1 MHDYFLFVG
10 LPYIALFSLIV
21 GVIYRFNSDKYS
33 ISSLSSQFL
42 EKEKLLWGSVPWHIG
57 IIVILLG
64 HIVAFTMPSFLHALV
79 SNVRILYIFE
89 TIGLTFALFALCGL
103 VILFIRRLRN
113 ARIQAV
119 TSNMDL
125 VVLSLLTIQI
135 LLGILTSTLF
145 KWGASWST
153 HTLAPYIQ
161 SIFLFRPDITY
172 VTNMPLII
180 KLHIA
185 NAWLIILLT
194 PFSRLVHIFAL
205 PLEYLFRLPQ
215 IVVWNSR
222 KQEEAVIVAQA
233 ETESRRYFLKALIG
247 ITGGL
252 ILLVTGIADKVI
264 PFFRGAELT
273 KKEKEELLNNKLEK
287 MKAAIKQKEL
297 ESERLTKDFIYVA
310 DLKDLKTDEG
320 MYFTDYQMK
329 PALAFKGNNGLPVL
343 YSAKCTH
350 LGCTIINKV
359 KDGKLLCPC
368 HISHFDIKT
377 GNVIDG
383 PAPKPLLQIKYIL
396 MDSNTQIVAN
406 IDTAKL
412 NEYKVYIVKGENT

>member
-21 GVIYRFNSDKYS
+21 GVIYRFRSNQYS

-64 HIVAFTMPSFLHALV
+64 HIVAFTVPSFLHALV
-79 SNVRILYIFE
+79 SNVRILYTFE
-89 TIGLTFALFALCGL
+89 AIGLTFALFALCGL

-125 VVLSLLTIQI
+125 VVLSLLTVQI

-145 KWGASWST
+145 RWGASWST
-153 HTLAPYIQ
+153 HTLAPYMQ

-172 VTNMPLII
+172 VTNMPLIV

-396 MDSNTQIVAN
+396 MDSNTQIVTN

>member
-79 SNVRILYIFE
+79 SNVRILYTFE
-89 TIGLTFALFALCGL
+89 AIGLTFALFALCGL

-145 KWGASWST
+145 RWGASWST

-172 VTNMPLII
+172 VTSMPLII

-185 NAWLIILLT
+185 NAWLIILLI

-233 ETESRRYFLKALIG
+233 EAESRRYFLKALIG

-383 PAPKPLLQIKYIL
+383 PAPKPLPQIKYIL
-396 MDSNTQIVAN
+396 MDSNTQIVTN
-406 IDTAKL
+406 IDTTKL

>member
-21 GVIYRFNSDKYS
+21 GVIYRFSSNQYS

-145 KWGASWST
+145 RWGASWST
-153 HTLAPYIQ
+153 HTLAPYLQ
-161 SIFLFRPDITY
+161 SIFLFRPDIAY
-172 VTNMPLII
+172 VANMPLIV

-185 NAWLIILLT
+185 NAWLIILLI

-383 PAPKPLLQIKYIL
+383 PAPKPLLRIKYIL